1 MEYTVNKIQDQSFGY
16 NISTEHLGKKINF
29 NVFCANSE
37 SEIPELV
44 AHHLAFLEAPA
55 PVYQTEPQV
64 SSLQTLLEQQQALIS
79 QLTARITA
87 LENA

>member
-16 NISTEHLGKKINF
+16 NISMEHLGKKINF

-37 SEIPELV
+37 TEIPELV

-55 PVYQTEPQV
+55 PIYQTEPQAP
-64 SSLQTLLEQQQALIS
+64 SLQTLLEQQQALIT

-87 LENA
+87 LEGA

>member
-16 NISTEHLGKKINF
+16 NISMEHLGKKINF

-37 SEIPELV
+37 TEIPELV
-44 AHHLAFLEAPA
+44 AHHLAFLEAPV

-64 SSLQTLLEQQQALIS
+64 SSLQTLLEQQQALIT